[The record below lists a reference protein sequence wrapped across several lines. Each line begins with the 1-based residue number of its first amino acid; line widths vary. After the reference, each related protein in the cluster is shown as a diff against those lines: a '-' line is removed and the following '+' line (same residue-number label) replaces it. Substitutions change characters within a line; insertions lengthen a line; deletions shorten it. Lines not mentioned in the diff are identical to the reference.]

1 MYIPKYFE
9 ISDKEEIFAFVDAN
23 AFGQLISNVEGKLFS
38 THMPF
43 LLSDDKTKIIG
54 HLALQN
60 PQHSELD
67 GQEALVTLQGPHDYI
82 SPSWHDSPGVP
93 TWNYQA
99 VHIYGKASV
108 FSSTEKIKSVVDTL
122 TQKYESAL
130 PQPWI
135 PEYKAAMLSAIVGV
149 EITISEI
156 QCKYKLNQNRSAQDR
171 AQVITQLNEVGSHE
185 LASSMVRN
193 DITSK
198 GYIARSGLESP
209 Q

>member
-1 MYIPKYFE
+1 VYIPKYFE

-23 AFGQLISNVEGKLFS
+23 AFGQLISNVDGKLFS

-82 SPSWHDSPGVP
+82 SPSWYASPGVP

-99 VHIYGKASV
+99 VHIYGKANV

-122 TQKYESAL
+122 TQKYETAL

-135 PEYKAAMLSAIVGV
+135 PEYKTAMLSAIVGV

-156 QCKYKLNQNRSAQDR
+156 QCKYKLSQNRSAQDR
-171 AQVITQLNEVGSHE
+171 AQVVTQLNEVGSHK

-193 DITSK
+193 E
-198 GYIARSGLESP
+198 L
-209 Q
+209 

>member
-1 MYIPKYFE
+1 VYIPKYFE
-9 ISDKEEIFAFVDAN
+9 VTDKEEIFAFVESN
-23 AFGQLISNVEGKLFS
+23 AFGQLISNVGGKLFS

-43 LLSDDKTKIIG
+43 LLLDDKTKIIG

-60 PQHSELD
+60 PQHSDLN
-67 GQEALVTLQGPHDYI
+67 GQEALITLQGPHDYI
-82 SPSWHDSPGVP
+82 SPSWYASPGVP

-108 FSSTEKIKSVVDTL
+108 FSSTEKIKSVVDAL
-122 TQKYESAL
+122 TQKYESSFQ
-130 PQPWI
+130 QPWK

-156 QCKYKLNQNRSAQDR
+156 QCKYKLSQNRSAQDR
-171 AQVITQLNEVGSHE
+171 EQVITQLNEVGSHE

-193 DITSK
+193 E
-198 GYIARSGLESP
+198 L
-209 Q
+209 

>member
-9 ISDKEEIFAFVDAN
+9 VTDKEEIFAFVESN
-23 AFGQLISNVEGKLFS
+23 AFGQLISNVGGKLFS

-60 PQHSELD
+60 PQHSDLN
-67 GQEALVTLQGPHDYI
+67 GQEVLITLQGPHDYI
-82 SPSWHDSPGVP
+82 SPSWYASPGVP

-108 FSSTEKIKSVVDTL
+108 FSSAKKVKSVVDTL
-122 TQKYESAL
+122 TQKYESSFS
-130 PQPWI
+130 QPWK

-156 QCKYKLNQNRSAQDR
+156 QCKYKLSQNRSSQDR
-171 AQVITQLNEVGSHE
+171 EQVVTQLNEVGSHE

-193 DITSK
+193 E
-198 GYIARSGLESP
+198 L
-209 Q
+209 